1 MRTVGA
7 LVFDGFEL
15 LDLYGPLEMFS
26 LLEGDFRIEVIAEA
40 RETAGGGGPRTI
52 ADRLIGEE
60 SHLDIL
66 LIPGGMGVRREVGN
80 ARLIDWLRSAGERTA
95 EVATVCTGSALLAHT
110 GLLDGRRATS
120 NKAAFDWVR
129 SQGSGVTWVPRARW
143 VADGKF
149 HTASGVSAGI
159 DMSLAL
165 IARLLGE
172 GKAEEAARWAEYR
185 HQRDPGDDP
194 FARLYGLSDT

>member
-7 LVFDGFEL
+7 LIFDGFEL

-26 LLEGDFRIEVIAEA
+26 LLEHDFRIEIIAEV
-40 RETAGGGGPRTI
+40 REVAGGGGPRTI
-52 ADRLIGEE
+52 ADRLIGDE
-60 SHLDIL
+60 SRLDIL

-80 ARLIDWLRSAGERTA
+80 ARLVDWLRGAGERTA
-95 EVATVCTGSALLAHT
+95 EVATVCTGSALLART

-120 NKAAFDWVR
+120 NKAAFGWVR
-129 SQGSGVTWVPRARW
+129 SQGLGVTWVPKARW
-143 VADGKF
+143 IADGKF

-172 GKAEEAARWAEYR
+172 EKAEEAARWAEYR
-185 HQRDPGDDP
+185 RQRDPGDDA
-194 FARLYGLSDT
+194 FASVYGLSDT